1 MRKMLTII
9 VLNIILILVL
19 ILALILMQG
28 VERYENELGNESVE
42 NISIAIVYDNNP
54 YKEGLKT
61 AWGFSCV
68 IRCGRTIL
76 FDTGGNGTILLENME
91 KLGINPKDV
100 DIVVL
105 SHIHN
110 DHVGGLSKF
119 LKINHNVTVY
129 LLRSFPEEFK
139 EEIKGYGVKVVE
151 VQEPLK
157 IFDGVYSTG
166 EMGIWIKEQSLLI
179 LTKKGIIII
188 TGCAHPG
195 IVEIVK
201 RAKELLRS
209 NVLLVMGGFHLIGQS
224 EESIREIISY
234 FKDLNV
240 KYVAPCHCSGDLARK
255 LFKEEYKERYIN
267 AGVGKV
273 ITLNNLV

>member
-1 MRKMLTII
+1 MLTII

-151 VQEPLK
+151 V
-157 IFDGVYSTG
+157 
-166 EMGIWIKEQSLLI
+166 
-179 LTKKGIIII
+179 
-188 TGCAHPG
+188 
-195 IVEIVK
+195 
-201 RAKELLRS
+201 
-209 NVLLVMGGFHLIGQS
+209 
-224 EESIREIISY
+224 
-234 FKDLNV
+234 
-240 KYVAPCHCSGDLARK
+240 
-255 LFKEEYKERYIN
+255 
-267 AGVGKV
+267 
-273 ITLNNLV
+273 

>member
-240 KYVAPCHCSGDLARK
+240 KYVAP
-255 LFKEEYKERYIN
+255 
-267 AGVGKV
+267 
-273 ITLNNLV
+273 